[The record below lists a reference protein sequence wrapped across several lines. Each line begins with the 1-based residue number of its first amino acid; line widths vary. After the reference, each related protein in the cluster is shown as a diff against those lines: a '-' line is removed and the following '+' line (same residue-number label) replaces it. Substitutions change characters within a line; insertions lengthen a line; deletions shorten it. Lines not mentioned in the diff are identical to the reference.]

1 MPDFCAAYG
10 CSNERSLQTRALLF
24 LPFLRFP
31 KSGELR
37 RQWELALKRDDFVVN
52 NRSLVCSDHFHK
64 EDFDRTGQTV
74 RLKAGAVPKIFN
86 FPAHLQRVCL
96 SLAHK
101 NSRHKTYFFLIHNP
115 IINIYIFLL
124 LLLCSY
130 VFQNQKAAT
139 EETQMTR
146 KRESC
151 DHLYALP
158 SCPKALKSKL
168 DAASQMVR
176 KLQREKGNAM
186 ARERRAK
193 KNMRA
198 LLEELKDKNLINEE
212 LKDKLEC
219 YSGKINNYIKYIFFF
234 WVQIW
239 QCHSDA

>member
-96 SLAHK
+96 SLHLMACHYTVHH
-101 NSRHKTYFFLIHNP
+101 SG
-115 IINIYIFLL
+115 
-124 LLLCSY
+124 
-130 VFQNQKAAT
+130 AAT

-234 WVQIW
+234 WV
-239 QCHSDA
+239 CY

>member
-86 FPAHLQRVCL
+86 FPGEPLVL
-96 SLAHK
+96 S
-101 NSRHKTYFFLIHNP
+101 
-115 IINIYIFLL
+115 
-124 LLLCSY
+124 
-130 VFQNQKAAT
+130 
-139 EETQMTR
+139 
-146 KRESC
+146 ESC

-234 WVQIW
+234 WV
-239 QCHSDA
+239 CY